1 MHRTSTI
8 ATLLR
13 ARPRLPAVI
22 TCIALTG
29 LAPGVLAYT
38 AGVVLPPQVAAR
50 HAAGGVPSQ
59 HAPGGCAE
67 RVQSRL
73 FFGLNRPSGPVSAA
87 EWERFDADVVTP
99 RFPDGLTILQ
109 ATGQWRSDDRLE
121 REASRVIEVVSDDS
135 AKARRLI
142 EEIVGSFK
150 TRYQQQ
156 SVMVSRQRLEVCF

>member
-38 AGVVLPPQVAAR
+38 AGVVLPP
-50 HAAGGVPSQ
+50 HAAAPRAAG
-59 HAPGGCAE
+59 HADGCAE

-87 EWERFDADVVTP
+87 EWERFVADVVTP

-121 REASRVIEVVSDDS
+121 QEASRVIEVVSDDS
-135 AKARRLI
+135 ADARRRI
-142 EEIVGSFK
+142 DAIVGSFK